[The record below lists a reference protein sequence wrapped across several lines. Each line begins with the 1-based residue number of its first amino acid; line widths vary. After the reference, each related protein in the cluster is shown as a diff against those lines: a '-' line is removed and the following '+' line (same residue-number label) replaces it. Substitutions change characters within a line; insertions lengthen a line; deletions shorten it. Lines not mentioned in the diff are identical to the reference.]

1 MGRWCWSAGLW
12 GWFGECGWVS
22 ACAGVTVG
30 ERAGWGR
37 RERGWVLEAA
47 RYPRRGA
54 GMTEEWRGYDGGVAR
69 V

>member
-1 MGRWCWSAGLW
+1 MWVGFCLRG
-12 GWFGECGWVS
+12 GDGE
-22 ACAGVTVG
+22 
-30 ERAGWGR
+30 ERAGLGK

-54 GMTEEWRGYDGGVAR
+54 GMTEEWAR